1 MVKGH
6 FNCRQLIS
14 FCKKFKFFSLK
25 RDGITQQPAN
35 GHRKSLRKGYSY
47 PAGRATVP
55 EAAVPRV
62 QEPSPLCHLPTASLC
77 QTLLGGRVNW
87 VHVKAS
93 SSSNVHVGSA

>member
-35 GHRKSLRKGYSY
+35 GHRESLRKGYSY

-55 EAAVPRV
+55 EAAVPGFR
-62 QEPSPLCHLPTASLC
+62 SPVPCATSPPLLYARLCWE
-77 QTLLGGRVNW
+77 GG
-87 VHVKAS
+87 
-93 SSSNVHVGSA
+93 